1 MALTGCELK
10 IYELEVALE
19 QKLKA
24 DGVIFERSPG
34 IWVGPIRPF
43 KPGKRVRILNNVH
56 NVEGDIAK
64 GEIIASILDCAVVFV
79 LEIKNKDMLSEISLP
94 YHKTPGRAP
103 QTVIVHKSY
112 LLSADGTDT
121 VTPDIPYYT
130 TLNDKQRPEKFA
142 YGNMGDQMD
151 DDCKSRKSMLQ
162 KVLAFD
168 KRVSLHD
175 YEIRTGIKS
184 PRNRSRSPSA
194 VVVSPVVS
202 PVGRRSPSSRTS
214 AKGERKRVTFKGGS
228 RSKRCKRR
236 RMTRRLKRKH

>member
-19 QKLKA
+19 KKLKA

-43 KPGKRVRILNNVH
+43 TPGKHVRILNNVH
-56 NVEGDIAK
+56 NVDGDIAE

-79 LEIKNKDMLSEISLP
+79 LEIKNNDMLSEISRP

-112 LLSADGTDT
+112 LLSGDDT

-130 TLNDKQRPEKFA
+130 TFNDKQRLDKFA
-142 YGNMGDQMD
+142 YGNMGDQTD
-151 DDCKSRKSMLQ
+151 DEWCKSRKSMLQ

-168 KRVSLHD
+168 KRVSLRD
-175 YEIRTGIKS
+175 YEIRTKIKS
-184 PRNRSRSPSA
+184 PRSRSRSPSA
-194 VVVSPVVS
+194 GVVSS
-202 PVGRRSPSSRTS
+202 VGRRSS
-214 AKGERKRVTFKGGS
+214 ARGERKVTFKGGS